1 MIAMKKTLAAVLAA
15 AMALSTASVAF
26 ATDTVY
32 SDADLSEVI
41 NISGDVGID
50 FGKEYKYLVGTTI
63 SEKLGIDE
71 YDLGKI
77 LDEGWAR
84 ISVVVTEGSS
94 RFATK
99 PTISLVNAITSET
112 VTETSYKWADEVPT
126 IEFNGKTVTQAGK
139 AVNGIPVSSNNT
151 FSLNKDHIVKV
162 VYPGDDGYKDLLE
175 YVVDTYGP
183 DKDTVRV
190 EVDSNKVTSTKLP
203 VPQLKFKVAHTY
215 GTSSV
220 TVGMKFKI
228 TFTEDVTVDGT
239 LFEDGDTIITDEVKF
254 KAEYDK
260 MNDVSTDMELTL
272 DECDDNFVLLN
283 KDGELYD
290 KIGNDDFTLYFEDFA
305 AFTGKMSS
313 AQKVQNMYYSVDEID
328 EIVDAYPDVDF
339 EMIQFLGTPSF
350 TNTGSMTFN
359 AIGGKDTTVYTFD
372 GETLTPLDT
381 TYDSTYGTVTAKGI
395 KKLGT
400 FVVASEVLEV
410 EEEEEP
416 EEPADETPAVEEQN
430 PNTGAC

>member
-1 MIAMKKTLAAVLAA
+1 MKKTLAAVLAA

-395 KKLGT
+395 KKLTT
-400 FVVASEVLEV
+400 FVVADQVLEV

-416 EEPADETPAVEEQN
+416 DDEVTETPDVEEEN

>member
-1 MIAMKKTLAAVLAA
+1 MKKTLAAVLAA

-63 SEKLGIDE
+63 SEELGIDE

-139 AVNGIPVSSNNT
+139 AVNGIPVSSNNN

-183 DKDTVRV
+183 GKDPVRV

-359 AIGGKDTTVYTFD
+359 AIGGRDTTVYTFD

-416 EEPADETPAVEEQN
+416 ADETTDETPAVEEEN

>member
-1 MIAMKKTLAAVLAA
+1 MKKTLAAVLAA

-359 AIGGKDTTVYTFD
+359 AIGGRDTTVYTFD

-410 EEEEEP
+410 EEEK
-416 EEPADETPAVEEQN
+416 EPADETTDETPAVEEEN

>member
-1 MIAMKKTLAAVLAA
+1 MKKTLAAVLAA

-112 VTETSYKWADEVPT
+112 VTETSYKWAANVPT
-126 IEFNGKTVTQAGK
+126 IKFNGKTVTQAGK
-139 AVNGIPVSSNNT
+139 AVNGIPTASGDV
-151 FSLNKDHIVKV
+151 FSLTEADIVKV
-162 VYPGDDGYKDLLE
+162 VYPGDDGYEDLLKN
-175 YVVDTYGP
+175 VVANYGP
-183 DKDTVRV
+183 DGNPVHV

-350 TNTGSMTFN
+350 TNSGSMTFN
-359 AIGGKDTTVYTFD
+359 AIGGRDTTVYTFD

-410 EEEEEP
+410 EEEEEEEP
-416 EEPADETPAVEEQN
+416 KEPADETPAVEEKN
-430 PNTGAC
+430 PATGAC

>member
-1 MIAMKKTLAAVLAA
+1 MKKTLAAVLAA

-112 VTETSYKWADEVPT
+112 VTETSYKWKDVPT
-126 IEFNGKTVTQAGK
+126 IEFNGKTVTQDGK
-139 AVNGIPVSSNNT
+139 AVNGIPVNSAGRFT
-151 FSLNKDHIVKV
+151 LNKLNIVKV
-162 VYPGDDGYKDLLE
+162 VYPGDEGYGALLE
-175 YVVDTYGP
+175 NVVDGYGP
-183 DKDTVRV
+183 DATTVRV

-410 EEEEEP
+410 EEEEEEEP
-416 EEPADETPAVEEQN
+416 KEPADETPAVEEQN
-430 PNTGAC
+430 PQTGAC

>member
-1 MIAMKKTLAAVLAA
+1 MKKTLAAVLAA

-63 SEKLGIDE
+63 STTLGIDQ

-77 LDEGWAR
+77 LDDGDAR

-112 VTETSYKWADEVPT
+112 VTETSYKWTSDVPT
-126 IEFNGKTVTQAGK
+126 IKFNGKTVTQAGK
-139 AVNGIPVSSNNT
+139 AVNGIPTASGNV
-151 FSLNKDHIVKV
+151 FSLTEAHIVKV
-162 VYPGDDGYKDLLE
+162 VYPGDDGYEDLLKN
-175 YVVDTYGP
+175 VVDTYGP
-183 DKDTVRV
+183 GETLAYV

-359 AIGGKDTTVYTFD
+359 AIGGRDTTVYTFD

-395 KKLGT
+395 KKLTT
-400 FVVASEVLEV
+400 FVVADQVLEV

-416 EEPADETPAVEEQN
+416 AEEVTETPEVDESN

>member
-1 MIAMKKTLAAVLAA
+1 MKKTLAAVLAA

>member
-1 MIAMKKTLAAVLAA
+1 MKKTLAAVLAA

-63 SEKLGIDE
+63 STTLGIDQ

-77 LDEGWAR
+77 LDDGDAR

-112 VTETSYKWADEVPT
+112 VTETSYKWKDVPT
-126 IEFNGKTVTQAGK
+126 IEFNGKTVTQDGK
-139 AVNGIPVSSNNT
+139 AVNGIPVNSAGRFT
-151 FSLNKDHIVKV
+151 LNKLNIVKV
-162 VYPGDDGYKDLLE
+162 VYPGDEGYGALLE
-175 YVVDTYGP
+175 NVVDGYGP
-183 DKDTVRV
+183 DATTVRV

-410 EEEEEP
+410 EEEEEEEP
-416 EEPADETPAVEEQN
+416 KEPADETPAVEEQN
-430 PNTGAC
+430 PQTGAC

>member
-1 MIAMKKTLAAVLAA
+1 MKKTLAAVLAA

-359 AIGGKDTTVYTFD
+359 AIGGRDTTVYTFD